1 MPNLKYRRDVE
12 IVAVD
17 YVARMMAMNA
27 GNTEIPAPDGNIS
40 TYTKTEI
47 DGFLQKKAEQ
57 STIESL
63 EEITSSLKSLEE
75 ITSSLKRTVTVNQAV
90 LGAQCKN
97 LWNAKAISSTTRKGI
112 TYSCS
117 NGHFT
122 ASGVTTDSIT
132 ISLYGSASN
141 TSPWVMTD
149 DILISG
155 AVSLSG
161 ISFKAKVK
169 YVGLTTFN
177 YPTIDTAG
185 LKLPKGTELYQIY
198 VQQFS
203 ARTTVNADIYLMLRY
218 ADIEDDTFEPYRQSL
233 QEQIDALAER
243 VSALD
248 GGVNN
253 HAKTEK
259 I

>member
-1 MPNLKYRRDVE
+1 VE
-12 IVAVD
+12 IVAID

-27 GNTEIPAPDGNIS
+27 GSAEVPAPDGNIN

-63 EEITSSLKSLEE
+63 EEITD
-75 ITSSLKRTVTVNQAV
+75 SLKRSVAVNQAA

-97 LWNAKAISSTTRKGI
+97 LWNAKTINSTTRKGI
-112 TYSCS
+112 TYSCLS
-117 NGHFT
+117 GHFT

-132 ISLYGSASN
+132 ISLYGSGSN
-141 TSPWVMTD
+141 TSPWIMTD
-149 DILISG
+149 DTLISG

-169 YVGLTTFN
+169 YAGLTTFS

-233 QEQIDALAER
+233 QEQINALSER
-243 VSALD
+243 VAALD
-248 GGVNN
+248 GG
-253 HAKTEK
+253 AG
-259 I
+259 

>member
-1 MPNLKYRRDVE
+1 M
-12 IVAVD
+12 AVD

-27 GNTEIPAPDGNIS
+27 GNKEIPAPDENIS

-57 STIESL
+57 SAIESL
-63 EEITSSLKSLEE
+63 EEITD
-75 ITSSLKRTVTVNQAV
+75 SLKRAVTVNRVA

-112 TYSCS
+112 TYLCS

-169 YVGLTTFN
+169 YVGLTTFS

-248 GGVNN
+248 GGVND
-253 HAKTEK
+253 HAETEK